1 MKRVKKFI
9 SNKISLTV
17 IGLIFFFLIW
27 EIISLSSKN
36 ATMIFPDPFM
46 TIKQAFIYLGEGYT
60 YKCIWGTLKRTLIGF
75 TFSFVLALI
84 SGVIVGNFTN
94 VKHVFNPTIIALK
107 TIPTAA
113 LVFVFLVIG
122 GAKNTPIYIVSLISF
137 PILYESV
144 VGGYSNIDNDIKNV
158 LKVDGGRFFHD
169 NIKVKLPLAFP
180 YIAVGIASSFALSFK
195 ISIMAEVIAGSTSP
209 GLGSVI
215 KANQNTNPSNMVPI
229 FAYSFIAIIIALLT
243 SLIVYLVKK
252 KFPDLTS
259 K

>member
-1 MKRVKKFI
+1 MKLVKKFI
-9 SNKISLTV
+9 LNKISLT
-17 IGLIFFFLIW
+17 IFGLILFFLIW

-36 ATMIFPDPFM
+36 ATMIFPDPFV
-46 TIKQAFIYLGEGYT
+46 TIKQAFIYLGESYT

-75 TFSFVLALI
+75 IVSFVFALI
-84 SGVIVGNFTN
+84 IGVIVGNFTQA
-94 VKHVFNPTIIALK
+94 KYIFNPTVIALK

-113 LVFVFLVIG
+113 LVFIFLVIG
-122 GAKNTPIYIVSLISF
+122 GAKNTPIYIVALISF
-137 PILYESV
+137 PILFESI
-144 VGGYSNIDNDIKNV
+144 VGGYSNIDKDIKNV
-158 LKVDGGRFFHD
+158 LKVDGGRFFYD

-215 KANQNTNPSNMVPI
+215 KANQNSNPSNMVPI
-229 FAYSFIAIIIALLT
+229 FAYSFIAIIIASLT
-243 SLIVYLVKK
+243 SLIAYLVKK
-252 KFPDLTS
+252 KFPQFTG